1 MTKKG
6 NTKSARQPNEKYAKT
21 TETSQEKDKDGDKD
35 RTKQRQKQRQRQDKS
50 ETRRDK
56 TKTKENQRQHEGVKG
71 EGGDATQLT
80 VYRRCQV
87 AMFEQEL

>member
-1 MTKKG
+1 M
-6 NTKSARQPNEKYAKT
+6 

-50 ETRRDK
+50 ETRRNK

-80 VYRRCQV
+80 VYRPLEV
-87 AMFEQEL
+87 LGLLELVGRFSGKGRGNENGPEK